1 MVIATLEGGREQN
14 TAKYNKP
21 KLMQPK
27 HECRSEKCQTTLPL
41 RLLLLAG
48 TKFGSLLYL
57 AGINF
62 SIFSYIYLIDYK

>member
-1 MVIATLEGGREQN
+1 M
-14 TAKYNKP
+14 
-21 KLMQPK
+21 
-27 HECRSEKCQTTLPL
+27 ECTV
-41 RLLLLAG
+41 LLAG